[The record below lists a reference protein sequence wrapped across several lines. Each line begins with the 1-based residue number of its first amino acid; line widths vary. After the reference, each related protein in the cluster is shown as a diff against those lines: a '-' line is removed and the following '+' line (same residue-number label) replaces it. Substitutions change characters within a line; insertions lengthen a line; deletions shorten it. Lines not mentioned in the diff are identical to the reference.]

1 MFTLTELEDVIP
13 LVRSSV
19 PPTPQYAWPLL
30 RALTG
35 VEVVVKHEN
44 HTPIGAFKVRGGIV
58 YFDRLKRERPQV
70 QGIVTA
76 TRGNHGQ
83 SLAFAG
89 ARAGVAVTIVVPH
102 GNSTEKNAAM
112 RAFGAE
118 LIEHGRDFDE
128 AKEAAIRI
136 ASERG
141 LEYAPSFH
149 RDFVIG
155 VATYAHE
162 LFSAVADLDT
172 VYVPIGLGSGIC
184 GVIGTRDALG
194 LKTKVVGVVSEAANT
209 YLRSFAAGHIVATN
223 SALTFADGMAVRV
236 PDATALEV
244 IRKGAERIVEVTDDE
259 IAEAI
264 RSIYSATHNCAEG
277 AGAAALAALMK
288 ERAELQGRRAAVIL
302 TGQNI
307 DRAWMQTVLA
317 GGTPRVGEASSS
329 RYSEWSAR

>member
-1 MFTLTELEDVIP
+1 
-13 LVRSSV
+13 
-19 PPTPQYAWPLL
+19 
-30 RALTG
+30 
-35 VEVVVKHEN
+35 
-44 HTPIGAFKVRGGIV
+44 
-58 YFDRLKRERPQV
+58 
-70 QGIVTA
+70 
-76 TRGNHGQ
+76 
-83 SLAFAG
+83 
-89 ARAGVAVTIVVPH
+89 VPH
-102 GNSTEKNAAM
+102 GNSIEKNAAM

-128 AKEAAIRI
+128 ARESAIQV
-136 ASERG
+136 ASKRG
-141 LEYAPSFH
+141 LEYASSFH

-184 GVIGTRDALG
+184 GVIRTRDALG
-194 LKTKVVGVVSEAANT
+194 LKTKIVGVVSEAANT

-259 IAEAI
+259 IAESI

-277 AGAAALAALMK
+277 AGAAALAALIK
-288 ERAELQGRRAAVIL
+288 ERAELQGRRVAVIL

-317 GGTPRVGEASSS
+317 GGTPRVTEASGSS
-329 RYSEWSAR
+329 A

>member
-1 MFTLTELEDVIP
+1 MFTLAELEDVIP
-13 LVRSSV
+13 LVRAGV

-30 RALTG
+30 KVLTG
-35 VEVVVKHEN
+35 VEIVVKHEN

-89 ARAGVAVTIVVPH
+89 ERAGVAVTIVVPH
-102 GNSTEKNAAM
+102 GNSSEKNAAM
-112 RAFGAE
+112 RAFGAQ

-149 RDFVIG
+149 RDFVLG
-155 VATYAHE
+155 VATYANE
-162 LFSAVADLDT
+162 LFRAVDDLDT

-184 GVIGTRDALG
+184 GVIGMRNALG
-194 LKTKVVGVVSEAANT
+194 LKTKVVGVVSDAANT

-223 SALTFADGMAVRV
+223 SALTFADGVAVRV

-264 RSIYSATHNCAEG
+264 RSIYSATHNSAEG
-277 AGAAALAALMK
+277 AGAAALAALIK

-317 GGTPRVGEASSS
+317 GRTPRVNEASSS
-329 RYSEWSAR
+329 RA

>member
-1 MFTLTELEDVIP
+1 MFTLTELENVIP
-13 LVRSSV
+13 LVRASV

-30 RALTG
+30 ERLTG

-44 HTPIGAFKVRGGIV
+44 HTPIGAFKVRGGVV

-70 QGIVTA
+70 RGIITA

-83 SLAFAG
+83 SLAWAG

-102 GNSTEKNAAM
+102 ANSVEKNAAM
-112 RAFGAE
+112 RSFGAE

-128 AKEAAIRI
+128 AKDEAIRI
-136 ASERG
+136 AAERR

-149 RDFVIG
+149 RDFVLG

-162 LFSAVADLDT
+162 LFSAVGDLDT
-172 VYVPIGLGSGIC
+172 IYVPIGLGSGIC
-184 GVIGTRDALG
+184 GVIGARDALKA
-194 LKTKVVGVVSEAANT
+194 KTKVVGVVSECANA
-209 YLRSFAAGHIVATN
+209 YCHSMAAGRVIATN

-236 PDATALEV
+236 PDATALEI
-244 IRKGAERIVEVTDDE
+244 IRQGAERIVQVSDGE

-264 RSIYSATHNCAEG
+264 RCIFSATHNCAEG
-277 AGAAALAALMK
+277 AGAAALAALIK
-288 ERAELQGRRAAVIL
+288 ERTRLQGRRAAVIL

-307 DRAWMQTVLA
+307 DRAWMGTVLA
-317 GGTPRVGEASSS
+317 GGTPKVS
-329 RYSEWSAR
+329 